1 MLYPLDD
8 TIAAIASA
16 PGGSPR
22 GIVRISGPATAACLQ
37 SLLLPSELP
46 LSGRTSAIAASIR
59 LAPLA
64 PLPAEVYCWPAGRSY
79 TGQNVAELHTFG
91 SPPLLEH
98 LLEAVCR
105 AGARL
110 AEPGEFT
117 LRAFLAGRIDLTQA
131 EGVLGTID
139 AVGPHQLDAALVQL
153 AGGLAEPLRNL
164 RESLF
169 ELLAH
174 LEAGFDFADEDLP
187 FLDAGELQRQLDQ
200 ARRQIERIV
209 ERMTARRES
218 SSVVRVVLAGPPN
231 AGKSSL
237 FNALAADAGAL
248 VSDLPGTTRDYL
260 CADLNLNG
268 AACRLIDTAGI
279 DPGVVSG
286 SSPPDRTAQE
296 IARQLAEQAD
306 VLLLCRESGGEA
318 ISEEP
323 PVVRLAGGPVTI
335 HVCTKADL
343 AACRD
348 SAPATVVTSAQ
359 TGEGIGE
366 LEHRIRE
373 AVVELIMGEGDV
385 VVGTAV
391 RCRES
396 LRGAAASLH
405 RACDLAVREEG
416 EELIAA
422 EIRTALDELGH
433 VVGAVYTD
441 DLLDR
446 IFSRFCV
453 GK

>member
-16 PGGSPR
+16 PGGGPR
-22 GIVRISGPATAACLQ
+22 GIVRLSGPATLACLQ
-37 SLLLPSELP
+37 SLLPSGNAP
-46 LSGRTSAIAASIR
+46 SSDRTLAIASQ
-59 LAPLA
+59 LEVAPLA
-64 PLPAEVYCWPAGRSY
+64 PLPADVYYWPSGRSY
-79 TGQNVAELHTFG
+79 TGQAAAEIHTLG

-98 LLEAVCR
+98 LLETLCTS
-105 AGARL
+105 GARL

-117 LRAFLAGRIDLTQA
+117 LRAFLSGRIDLTQA

-139 AVGPHQLDAALVQL
+139 AVGSYQLDAALVQL

-164 RESLF
+164 RETLI

-187 FLDAGELQRQLDQ
+187 FLEADELRRQLAE
-200 ARRQIERIV
+200 ARRDIEGIA

-218 SSVVRVVLAGPPN
+218 GTTVQVVLTGPPN

-237 FNALAADAGAL
+237 FNALARDVGAL
-248 VSDLPGTTRDYL
+248 VSDVPGTTRDYL
-260 CADLNLNG
+260 FADLDLDG
-268 AACRLIDTAGI
+268 VTCRLIDTAGVASDGGQGACHI
-279 DPGVVSG
+279 D
-286 SSPPDRTAQE
+286 RAAQK
-296 IARQLAEQAD
+296 IARQLAEEAD
-306 VLLLCRESGGEA
+306 VLLVCRDSATRDEDES
-318 ISEEP
+318 EP
-323 PVVRLAGGPVTI
+323 DEGALTI
-335 HVCTKADL
+335 HVRTKADL
-343 AACRD
+343 ADWRD
-348 SAPATVVTSAQ
+348 SSAVAVATSVQ

-366 LEHRIRE
+366 LESRIRE
-373 AVVELIMGEGDV
+373 AIIEASMGEGDV

-396 LRGAAASLH
+396 LRGAAESLE
-405 RACDLAVREEG
+405 RAATLAINEEG

-422 EIRTALDELGH
+422 EMRMALDELGR

-446 IFSRFCV
+446 IFSRFCI

>member
-16 PGGSPR
+16 PGGGPR
-22 GIVRISGPATAACLQ
+22 GIVRLSGPATVACLQ
-37 SLLLPSELP
+37 SLLPSGNVPSSDRAL
-46 LSGRTSAIAASIR
+46 AIASQ
-59 LAPLA
+59 LEMAPLA
-64 PLPAEVYCWPAGRSY
+64 PLPADVYYWPSGRSY
-79 TGQNVAELHTFG
+79 TGQAAAEIHTLG

-98 LLEAVCR
+98 LLETLCTS
-105 AGARL
+105 GARL

-117 LRAFLAGRIDLTQA
+117 LRAFLSGRIDLTQA

-139 AVGPHQLDAALVQL
+139 AVGSHQLDAALVQL
-153 AGGLAEPLRNL
+153 AGGLAEPLRHL
-164 RESLF
+164 RETLI

-187 FLDAGELQRQLDQ
+187 FLEADELHRQLAEVRQ
-200 ARRQIERIV
+200 QIEGIA

-218 SSVVRVVLAGPPN
+218 GTTVCVVLTGPPN

-237 FNALAADAGAL
+237 FNALACDVGAL
-248 VSDLPGTTRDYL
+248 VSDVPGTTRDYL
-260 CADLNLNG
+260 FADLDLDG
-268 AACRLIDTAGI
+268 VTCRLVDTAGI
-279 DPGVVSG
+279 APGSERG
-286 SSPPDRTAQE
+286 SCPIDHAAQG
-296 IARQLAEQAD
+296 IAQQLAEEAD
-306 VLLLCRESGGEA
+306 VVVVCRDTAIEEA
-318 ISEEP
+318 AELNWAEP
-323 PVVRLAGGPVTI
+323 DEGPLTIWVR
-335 HVCTKADL
+335 TKADL
-343 AACRD
+343 ADWRD
-348 SAPATVVTSAQ
+348 SSAVAVATSAQ

-366 LEHRIRE
+366 LESRIRE
-373 AVVELIMGEGDV
+373 AIIEASMGEGDV

-396 LRGAAASLH
+396 LRGAAESLD
-405 RACDLAVREEG
+405 RAAALAINEEG

-422 EIRTALDELGH
+422 EMRMALDELGR

-446 IFSRFCV
+446 IFSRFCI